1 MLFME
6 SNNFAPII
14 VFAYKRVDH
23 LKLCIDS
30 LKLNYEAKYSDLII
44 YCDGPKNEDDL
55 IFVNYVKEFVY
66 SITGFKSV
74 KHFFAKQNLG
84 LSRSIIGG
92 VTEQFRVYEK
102 LIVLEDDLVTSKYF
116 LNFMNS
122 ALAIY
127 ENSLNVSSIHGYTY
141 PITKLPN
148 TFFIRGA
155 DCWGWAT
162 WRSSWN
168 DFEQNGTTL
177 LKELR
182 RNNLIYK
189 FNLFGAYDYEKML
202 VNQINNKNDSWA
214 VRWHASNFLQNRMA
228 LYPGISLVDNIGTD
242 GSGTNFNSTDNSFRA
257 KISSHSIFIEK
268 IDVRESYYA
277 RNAFIWFFYKRKI
290 KKAFDIIL
298 SKLYFKK

>member
-1 MLFME
+1 ME

-44 YCDGPKNEDDL
+44 YCDGPKNEEDL

-92 VTEQFRVYEK
+92 VTEQFRTYEK

-162 WRSSWN
+162 WKRSWN

-242 GSGTNFNSTDNSFRA
+242 GSGTNFNSTDNSFRS

-268 IDVRESYYA
+268 VNVRESYYA

-298 SKLYFKK
+298 SRLYFKK